1 MLPSKTGSTA
11 ASATAATESSPA
23 VWSGVER
30 VVAFADVHGAYAE
43 ITALLQSVQVV
54 DPDLRWTGGKTH
66 LVSVGDLLDRGGYYA
81 CTEGGVNPPLR
92 VLQRDAEPAAAAR
105 SVLSTCLDLGLRL
118 LSPFMPFITEELWQ
132 RLPRPED
139 QISALPP
146 SICIASYPSHDDASR
161 WRNDKL
167 EKDMENIQSI
177 VRTVRSARSSYLI
190 PNKTKTKL
198 TLRCNDPEVSRSFIS
213 FIPLKSYFYQI

>member
-1 MLPSKTGSTA
+1 MKRIVISEISLQVKLSLMDQWILSRLAAAITACNSGFEQYELPTATTAAYNFWLYELCDVYLESVKPIFQA
-11 ASATAATESSPA
+11 ASAGGDAA
-23 VWSGVER
+23 
-30 VVAFADVHGAYAE
+30 
-43 ITALLQSVQVV
+43 
-54 DPDLRWTGGKTH
+54 
-66 LVSVGDLLDRGGYYA
+66 
-81 CTEGGVNPPLR
+81 
-92 VLQRDAEPAAAAR
+92 PAAAAR

-198 TLRCNDPEVSRSFIS
+198 TLRCNDPEVSRLFIS